1 MKGASRLDP
10 VKFNRA
16 LAARGLDGD
25 KLAKLATLD
34 HSTVSRAR
42 AGKSLKPTTIEK
54 LIQALQQV
62 PVIAGA
68 EELLA

>member
-1 MKGASRLDP
+1 MKVGTRLDP

-25 KLAKLATLD
+25 KLAKLAALD

-42 AGKSLKPTTIEK
+42 RGKSVTSTTIEK

-62 PVIAGA
+62 PVMAGA
-68 EELLA
+68 EDLLA

>member
-1 MKGASRLDP
+1 MKGITRFDP

-25 KLAKLATLD
+25 KLAKLAALD

-42 AGKSLKPTTIEK
+42 RGKSVKPITIEK
-54 LIQALQQV
+54 ADRSAA
-62 PVIAGA
+62 AGTGDRRR
-68 EELLA
+68 

>member
-1 MKGASRLDP
+1 MNGATRLDP

-25 KLAKLATLD
+25 KLAKLAALD
-34 HSTVSRAR
+34 DSTVSRAR
-42 AGKSLKPTTIEK
+42 RGKSVKPATIEK

-68 EELLA
+68 EDLLA